1 MKVTNNDNEKSNS
14 EVSFPF
20 PLAKNQSTSSIPT
33 RPRNSSLTLGAT
45 TTSPNR
51 NRSTTLNSIDNL
63 IKEDA
68 KYSKVNGKIKLLDNI
83 DLEKQLIKQA
93 GGKNQVWIFILKLCI
108 LTFVVLGSGV
118 LIFYAL

>member
-1 MKVTNNDNEKSNS
+1 MTITNNNRKSTMDDS
-14 EVSFPF
+14 VPF
-20 PLAKNQSTSSIPT
+20 PLTKNQSTSSIPT
-33 RPRNSSLTLGAT
+33 RPRNLSI
-45 TTSPNR
+45 TTSPVISVTPHR

-68 KYSKVNGKIKLLDNI
+68 KYNKFNGNIKLLDDI
-83 DLEKQLIKQA
+83 DLEKQLIEQA
-93 GGKNQVWIFILKLCI
+93 GGKNKVWIFILKLLI

>member
-1 MKVTNNDNEKSNS
+1 MTITNNNRKTTTDG
-14 EVSFPF
+14 SFPF
-20 PLAKNQSTSSIPT
+20 PLTKNQSTSSIPT
-33 RPRNSSLTLGAT
+33 RPRNLSI
-45 TTSPNR
+45 TTSPAASVTPNR

-68 KYSKVNGKIKLLDNI
+68 KYNKFNGKIKLLDDI
-83 DLEKQLIKQA
+83 DLEKQLIEQA
-93 GGKNQVWIFILKLCI
+93 GGKNKVWIFILKLLI